1 MNPLRYPE
9 SPVFYRDLER
19 TYRSA
24 VRASGVWI
32 ETADGS
38 RWLDGCGGALTI
50 SIGHGRQ
57 EVVQAA
63 TRQLEDV
70 AYVHGAQFTTDA
82 MEEAAAALVAALPAG
97 FRDAKVYLTPG
108 GTEAVETAMK
118 LARAYALAAGH
129 PERSRIVSQR
139 PGYHGNTLGALSVS
153 GRDALREPYLPLLA
167 EMPLVAA
174 PWCPRCPLG
183 LRYPACEVACARE
196 VDRALD
202 EAEGDVAAVLVEPV
216 LGASAGGFAPPE
228 DYLRAVRRCTRD
240 RGLLLIAD
248 EVLSGCGRTG
258 RFLAAAVVVV
268 ALVERLQQV
277 RPGGQDLVVDGD
289 GGAEPAEAPGFRP
302 GETEH
307 GDDLREV
314 GVEIQLLPVA
324 IRAGIGIVG
333 TEVHHVAEPIAQHA
347 LRDAHAHVGADPP
360 VDDADLVDGESVD
373 GESAQVHEAAA
384 MLNLVEPAGDVPGDL
399 GHLEVAPLDVVEPQ
413 SRGPDVLQRA
423 LECLHVPGTQVDGE
437 VVPGGKVAAAPCAG
451 VADRGTADFRH
462 RIQSR
467 VVIHLAWPV

>member
-63 TRQLEDV
+63 TRQMEDV

-118 LARAYALAAGH
+118 LARAHAIAAGH

-174 PWCPRCPLG
+174 PWCPRCPLD

-258 RFLAAAVVVV
+258 RFLAAEHAGVEPDIVVLGKGLTSGFVPGGAVVVKAEVVEVV
-268 ALVERLQQV
+268 APDFRHGFTFSHHPVVAAVVREVLRLIRDERLVGRAASLEHSFRAALDPLSTLDAVEGWWV
-277 RPGGQDLVVDGD
+277 RG
-289 GGAEPAEAPGFRP
+289 
-302 GETEH
+302 
-307 GDDLREV
+307 
-314 GVEIQLLPVA
+314 LL
-324 IRAGIGIVG
+324 
-333 TEVHHVAEPIAQHA
+333 
-347 LRDAHAHVGADPP
+347 
-360 VDDADLVDGESVD
+360 
-373 GESAQVHEAAA
+373 
-384 MLNLVEPAGDVPGDL
+384 
-399 GHLEVAPLDVVEPQ
+399 
-413 SRGPDVLQRA
+413 
-423 LECLHVPGTQVDGE
+423 
-437 VVPGGKVAAAPCAG
+437 AG
-451 VADRGTADFRH
+451 VALHPPGRGGTSAREVAARAWKRGLLVYPVRGPAGQGD
-462 RIQSR
+462 
-467 VVIHLAWPV
+467 VILLAPPLTIGSGELAEIGRRLRAALTEG